1 MSPAPVLFISHGAP
15 TFAIEPGLLGPQLQ
29 QLGAGLTGVKA
40 VLVVSPH
47 WQTHGIQVMTTAAPE
62 TVHDFGGFPRELY
75 QLQYPA
81 PGAPSFAA
89 DAARLLAAA
98 GYGVTLNA
106 GRGLDHGAWVPL
118 RFLLPRANLPV
129 FQVSMPVD
137 LDPNGAMK
145 LGESLASL
153 REQGVMIIGS
163 GSLTH
168 NLYEFRQQA
177 TQADRYAL
185 EFSGWIRQAVLRR
198 DNRALIDYRTL
209 APHATRAHPTDE
221 HYLPLLVAI
230 GAVGAPDAVAAIEG
244 GITHGVLS
252 MDSFVWGMPKA
263 ATDST
268 RLATGA
274 RGDSLSRNP
283 NAAEEL
289 SRPPSR

>member
-15 TFAIEPGLLGPQLQ
+15 TFAIEPGVLGPRLQL
-29 QLGAGLTGVKA
+29 LGAGLAGVKA

-47 WQTHGIQVMTTAAPE
+47 WQTHGVEVMTSSAPE

-89 DAARLLAAA
+89 DAARLLGAA
-98 GYGVTLNA
+98 GYEVTLNA
-106 GRGLDHGAWVPL
+106 RRGLDHGAWVPL
-118 RFLLPRANLPV
+118 KFLLPRANLPV

-145 LGESLASL
+145 LGKTLAPL
-153 REQGVMIIGS
+153 REHGVMIIGS

-177 TQADRYAL
+177 TQADSYAV

-198 DNRALIDYRTL
+198 DNGALADYRAL
-209 APHATRAHPTDE
+209 APYATRAHPTDE

-230 GAVGAPDAVAAIEG
+230 GAVGAQDAVDAIEG

-252 MDSFVWGMPKA
+252 MDSFVWGMPK
-263 ATDST
+263 ST
-268 RLATGA
+268 K
-274 RGDSLSRNP
+274 
-283 NAAEEL
+283 EF
-289 SRPPSR
+289 SRPPSP

>member
-15 TFAIEPGLLGPQLQ
+15 TFAIEPGVLGLQLQ
-29 QLGAGLTGVKA
+29 LLGAGLTGVKA

-47 WQTHGIQVMTTAAPE
+47 WQSNGVQVMTTSAPD
-62 TVHDFGGFPRELY
+62 TVHDFGGFPPELY

-89 DAARLLAAA
+89 DAARLLTSA
-98 GYGVTLNA
+98 GYEVTLNA
-106 GRGLDHGAWVPL
+106 RRGLDHGAWVPL

-145 LGESLASL
+145 LGETLAPL
-153 REQGVMIIGS
+153 REHGVMIIGS

-177 TQADRYAL
+177 TQAASYAL

-198 DNRALIDYRTL
+198 DNDALTAYRTL
-209 APHATRAHPTDE
+209 APHAARAHPTDE
-221 HYLPLLVAI
+221 HYLPLLVAA
-230 GAVGAPDAVAAIEG
+230 GAVGVPDAVEAIDG

-263 ATDST
+263 ATAST
-268 RLATGA
+268 RLETGA
-274 RGDSLSRNP
+274 
-283 NAAEEL
+283 
-289 SRPPSR
+289 